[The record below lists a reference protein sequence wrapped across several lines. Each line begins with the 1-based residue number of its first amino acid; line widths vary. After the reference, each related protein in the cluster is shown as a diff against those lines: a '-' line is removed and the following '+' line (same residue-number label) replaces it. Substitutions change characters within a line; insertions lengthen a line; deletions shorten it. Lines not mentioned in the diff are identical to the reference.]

1 MFFNTEETIRN
12 EDLGL
17 PEIALEEHITKDVYI
32 YNIEAISPYTD
43 DASGKTYAK
52 IHIAGDLFISSIL
65 FEDIDEEINKQ
76 LNGFK

>member
-1 MFFNTEETIRN
+1 MFFNTEETLKN
-12 EDLGL
+12 ENLGL
-17 PEIALEEHITKDVYI
+17 AEVPLEDYVTKNVYI

-43 DASGKTYAK
+43 DESGKTYAK